1 MKIEYIN
8 IKIDKKGF
16 IEYCKYLKKTK
27 EGQALIQ
34 KWIKEGII
42 KEARK

>member
-1 MKIEYIN
+1 MKTEYVN

-16 IEYCKYLKKTK
+16 IEYCKYLNKTK
-27 EGQALIQ
+27 EGKTLIQ

-42 KEARK
+42 SEVLK